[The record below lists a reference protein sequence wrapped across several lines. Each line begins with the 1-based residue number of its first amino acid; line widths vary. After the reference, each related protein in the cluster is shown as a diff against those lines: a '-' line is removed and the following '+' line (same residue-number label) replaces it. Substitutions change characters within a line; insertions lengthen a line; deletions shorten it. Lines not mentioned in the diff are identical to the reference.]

1 MKIVGLVVCG
11 MILGMLASFAVRPT
25 PVQAQAQ
32 SAYPVVA
39 RGVDV
44 SYIRIEKINTATPI
58 NVGSRT
64 VVGFSCVPN
73 GVRGTEAECFVASR

>member
-1 MKIVGLVVCG
+1 MKIGLLVCG
-11 MILGMLASFAVRPT
+11 MILGVLASFMVRPT

-32 SAYPVVA
+32 SGYPVVA

-44 SYIRIEKINTATPI
+44 SYVRVEKISPGNPV

-64 VVGFSCVPN
+64 VVGFSCAISDAAS
-73 GVRGTEAECFVASR
+73 TECFVASR